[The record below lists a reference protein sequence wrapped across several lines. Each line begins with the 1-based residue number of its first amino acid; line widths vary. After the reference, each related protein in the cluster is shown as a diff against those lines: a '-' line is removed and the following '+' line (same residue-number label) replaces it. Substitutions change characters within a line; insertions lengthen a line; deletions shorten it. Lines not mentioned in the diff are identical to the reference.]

1 MLRVLNHLTGQRNE
15 GTKMTQIMINK
26 CRADAC
32 SQQLDIFPIFAEAV
46 AKIDEADA
54 AGCEVTRDIG
64 YATVDA
70 ILDAAVDIEPRDIE
84 NVLHRIGCAHQLLDT
99 VYDYA
104 CRGLE
109 IDDVIK
115 KLEGLLRGTAKG
127 LADAYDIDMR
137 ATRLDFYLPQRT
149 DKQN

>member
-1 MLRVLNHLTGQRNE
+1 
-15 GTKMTQIMINK
+15 MTQILVNK
-26 CRADAC
+26 FRADVR
-32 SQQLDIFPIFAEAV
+32 SQQPDIFPIFAETV

-70 ILDAAVDIEPRDIE
+70 ILDAAVDIIPRDIE

-99 VYDYA
+99 VYDRAY
-104 CRGLE
+104 RGLE
-109 IDDVIK
+109 IDEVIK

-127 LADAYDIDMR
+127 LADAYAIDMR

-149 DKQN
+149 DQQN

>member
-1 MLRVLNHLTGQRNE
+1 
-15 GTKMTQIMINK
+15 MTQITVNK
-26 CRADAC
+26 LRADV
-32 SQQLDIFPIFAEAV
+32 SDLRTDIFPMFIETV

-54 AGCEVTRDIG
+54 AGCDVTRDIG

-70 ILDAAVDIEPRDIE
+70 ILEAAVDIVPRDVE

-99 VYDYA
+99 VYDRAY
-104 CRGLE
+104 RGLE
-109 IDDVIK
+109 IDEVIK

-127 LADAYDIDMR
+127 LADAYEIDMR

-149 DKQN
+149 DQQN